1 MRKGRSY
8 YKRKMYFDREDRI
21 LLHLLEF
28 AGYETQRERPDALTQ
43 FGLADATMLG
53 RSTISKSIRLLIDRG
68 LIVAERAHVP
78 SGKLRRT
85 TYLLTQAGAR
95 LARSRKEEVEGE
107 IIAVR
112 GENGDITRMPLKQIA
127 RQLPASAS
135 TLSIAVHVNR
145 GVFDMKSF
153 QRGQEKRQ
161 AFVDFTERAP
171 KLKYFFGRIK
181 ELDEV
186 DKFLASRESK
196 FLALS
201 GIPGIGKTTL
211 LVRRLEDW
219 RRNTNLFWY
228 RVQEWSAS
236 GNVLRRLAQFLD
248 CLGRRELSNYLATG
262 NGLDME
268 EVSRLLEKDLK
279 GLDALLI
286 FDDCHKASKEITQLL
301 YSLKLVLDGL
311 PGPKV
316 IVAGRSVPAFYD
328 RRDAKVRRLVK
339 EFEIQGL
346 DKDSSARLLALRSV
360 DIQHPA
366 LDRIFEAT
374 GGHPLF
380 LELVDP
386 AQGTR
391 TKDIVR
397 YLDEDLAARLSRPEL
412 SILEVASVFRY
423 PVAPQ
428 ALLFAQE
435 ADMGNLRFLIDQNLL
450 RETTLNLFEIHDLLK
465 DFFRG
470 RMTPARRRRYE
481 QRAAMYHLSL
491 GTSENLL
498 EAVHHML
505 EAGDERD
512 AAKLLAGKGKDIA
525 KQGHT
530 VELDAYLRRLERV
543 KMAPE
548 VRLDLMLLRGDAL
561 SSLGEWEKALEVR
574 ARASRL
580 AGERGEL
587 GEQAAA
593 LKAMGDIYVRRNEWD
608 EAMRVLTSSLSIYKR
623 LDDVKGRSAVH
634 YAIGMLNE
642 SFGHLDK
649 ALKHFRRAARLIG
662 PRDDPEGLVQ
672 YLSAYSR
679 VLVAKGEN
687 EKALKLMREALD
699 VAQTVGNL
707 HEIAKATVAVG
718 VGLMHN
724 NRLEDGLE
732 KCREGINLARR
743 IGNARI
749 LGYGLMNAASALV
762 RTRSAG
768 LAEANLAEA
777 MKIFEKLGEK
787 VPLGMC
793 RISVGFVEE
802 SRGDWEGAKAHLRAG
817 LRTLRDDHSPLDL
830 LNSTVSAAVLFAKH
844 GERKEASQLFSS
856 SRSIA
861 RRLGRDDMV
870 RFADAQLTA
879 LKQGRAVRLPGS
891 AVPG

>member
-1 MRKGRSY
+1 MRTGRNY

-28 AGYETQRERPDALTQ
+28 AGYEAQRERPDALTQ
-43 FGLADATMLG
+43 FGIADATRLG

-68 LIVAERAHVP
+68 LILAERAHVP

-85 TYLLTQAGAR
+85 TYLLTETGTR
-95 LARSRKEEVEGE
+95 LARSRKDEMESEM
-107 IIAVR
+107 IAVR
-112 GENGDITRMPLKQIA
+112 GENGEITRMPLGQIG

-135 TLSIAVHVNR
+135 TLNIAVHVSR
-145 GVFDMKSF
+145 GVFDVKSF
-153 QRGQEKRQ
+153 LHGREKKQ
-161 AFVDFTERAP
+161 TFVDFTDRAP
-171 KLKYFFGRIK
+171 KLKYFFGREK

-186 DKFLASRESK
+186 DKFLSSREAR
-196 FLALS
+196 FLALC

-228 RVQEWSAS
+228 RLQEWSAPGS
-236 GNVLRRLAQFLD
+236 VLRRLAQFLD
-248 CLGRRELSNYLATG
+248 CLGRRGLSNCLAAG
-262 NGLDME
+262 NGVDMDE
-268 EVSRLLEKDLK
+268 IESLLGKDLK
-279 GLDALLI
+279 GLDAIFI
-286 FDDCHKASKEITQLL
+286 FDDSHKASKEITQLL
-301 YSLKLVLDGL
+301 YSLKLAIDGL

-328 RRDAKVRRLVK
+328 RRDAKVRKLVR

-346 DKDSSARLLALRSV
+346 DRESSGRLLALRSV
-360 DIQHPA
+360 DMQQPA
-366 LDRIFEAT
+366 LDRIYEAT
-374 GGHPLF
+374 KGHPLF
-380 LELVDP
+380 LELLDP

-397 YLDEDLAARLSRPEL
+397 YLEEDLVARLSRPEL
-412 SILEVASVFRY
+412 SILEIASVFRY

-435 ADMGNLRFLIDQNLL
+435 ADMGNLKFLIEQNLL
-450 RETTLNLFEIHDLLK
+450 RETTLNLYEIHDLLK

-470 RMTPARRRRYE
+470 RMTSARKKRYE
-481 QRAAMYHLSL
+481 QGAAMYHLSI
-491 GTSENLL
+491 GTSEDQL

-505 EAGDERD
+505 EAGDDQD
-512 AAKLLAGKGKDIA
+512 AAGLLASKGKDMA
-525 KQGHT
+525 SQGHT
-530 VELDAYLRRLERV
+530 FELDAFLRKLEKV
-543 KMAPE
+543 KVAPE
-548 VRLDLMLLRGDAL
+548 IRLDLQLLKGDVLA
-561 SSLGEWEKALEVR
+561 SLGEWEKALEVR
-574 ARASRL
+574 ADASRL
-580 AGERGEL
+580 AEEL
-587 GEQAAA
+587 GKAGEQAAA
-593 LKAMGDIYVRRNEWD
+593 LKAIGDIRVRRNDWG
-608 EAMRVLTSSLSIYKR
+608 EAMRVLTSSLAIYKR
-623 LDDVKGRSAVH
+623 LEDAKGRSAVH
-634 YAIGMLNE
+634 YAIGMLYEN
-642 SFGHLDK
+642 FGHLDK

-662 PRDDPEGLVQ
+662 PRDDAEGLVQ

-679 VLVAKGEN
+679 VLIAKGEN
-687 EKALKLMREALD
+687 EKALKMMKETLD
-699 VAQTVGNL
+699 VAQKVGNL

-724 NRLEDGLE
+724 NRLEEGLDR
-732 KCREGINLARR
+732 CREGINLARR

-762 RTRSAG
+762 RSRSIG

-777 MKIFEKLGEK
+777 AKIFEKLGEN

-793 RISVGFVEE
+793 RISMGFVEE
-802 SRGDWEGAKAHLRAG
+802 SRGEWEMAKTSLRAG

-830 LNSTVSAAVLFAKH
+830 LNSTVSTAVLFAKH
-844 GERKEASQLFSS
+844 GEQKEAAQLFSS

-861 RRLGRDDMV
+861 KRLGRDDMV
-870 RFADAQLTA
+870 RFADAQLSA
-879 LKQGRAVRLPGS
+879 LKQGRTVRSPGS